1 MKKLQ
6 LWVDNEGWKP
16 FEYENISDLKEEFKK
31 RFISIGDMASIGDE
45 ASIGDMASIGN
56 RASIG
61 NEASIG
67 NMARI
72 GDMARIGNGASI
84 GDMASIGYMARI
96 GNGASIGDEASIGD
110 RARIGDRVRIKT
122 LFITGSSNTLSYYGT
137 DVIHIGCIKKTIEE
151 WKNEYASVGV
161 ENKYTEDE
169 IKEYKTYIDIC
180 ASLQETMKPEE
191 II

>member
-31 RFISIGDMASIGDE
+31 RFISIGYM
-45 ASIGDMASIGN
+45 
-56 RASIG
+56 ASIG

-72 GDMARIGNGASI
+72 GDEASI
-84 GDMASIGYMARI
+84 GNR
-96 GNGASIGDEASIGD
+96 ASIGD
-110 RARIGDRVRIKT
+110 RARIKT
-122 LFITGSSNTLSYYGT
+122 LFITGSRDTLSYYGT

-151 WKNEYASVGV
+151 WKNEYTSVGV
-161 ENKYTEDE
+161 ENEYTEDE